1 MKLKDLGLIALSGV
15 LLLSGC
21 NNSDDKKKDKN
32 DGKETV
38 AIREGDYTA
47 LLPFDV
53 SDARLKHMT
62 MVTNLNDTLEIANGL
77 MKYSKQHFSPDT
89 YTYRESQFLDYNT
102 LDASADKNGLLGRK
116 SEENP
121 IGLNP
126 ENGTAFQTDKGTIK
140 DPVILVDIF
149 EIDWYKGEEL
159 SGLSL
164 AMVVNSQDVDEKNQ
178 KYTIKESD
186 MKKYESVYGQRLL
199 QYMRDT
205 YPQMKKLPIYVTVYD
220 IAGDQEGIPGTF
232 KREGY
237 VKGDATSIDFSDI
250 NANWVL
256 FPTDESDKKD
266 ATTNTA
272 FVNYKKALA
281 ELDLGDDTSIIGKGY
296 FENDSLNELKISVV
310 AHAKTGME
318 MNAIAQLLVENLD
331 EFATSYRITVD
342 VSCDNNHYA
351 AIEREKNSSKV
362 TTILF

>member
-164 AMVVNSQDVDEKNQ
+164 AMVVNSQDVDEKNS
-178 KYTIKESD
+178 E
-186 MKKYESVYGQRLL
+186 
-199 QYMRDT
+199 
-205 YPQMKKLPIYVTVYD
+205 IYD
-220 IAGDQEGIPGTF
+220 
-232 KREGY
+232 
-237 VKGDATSIDFSDI
+237 
-250 NANWVL
+250 
-256 FPTDESDKKD
+256 
-266 ATTNTA
+266 
-272 FVNYKKALA
+272 
-281 ELDLGDDTSIIGKGY
+281 
-296 FENDSLNELKISVV
+296 
-310 AHAKTGME
+310 
-318 MNAIAQLLVENLD
+318 
-331 EFATSYRITVD
+331 
-342 VSCDNNHYA
+342 
-351 AIEREKNSSKV
+351 
-362 TTILF
+362 